1 MRNCLIVL
9 LAACAAF
16 VLGSPVFAA
25 SVEELA
31 GAERAAALNAGA
43 GPIIEVQ
50 LKKPAPVLMPRHS
63 EVRRLVTGTM
73 ASLEPTLFVEA
84 LSLYKK
90 PAGANEGRWS
100 AAEQTNLFNQ
110 IVSLS
115 TLAGIEYYSASR
127 KTMRIFYESSQVIDN
142 PDTKN
147 AVRDPAYAAPPAS
160 LTLYAR
166 QKDLSFGENIY
177 RYDFSCRADGIFFV
191 QDNLTVMNYK
201 IFPVAGKNKFR
212 TVMAVIDAG
221 DSLVVYA
228 AAMAKAASVPGLG
241 DRIGNSFTTRA
252 TAMLSWFSGRA
263 DAAFRRQG

>member
-1 MRNCLIVL
+1 MRNCLIGV
-9 LAACAAF
+9 LAACAVFLVRPPA
-16 VLGSPVFAA
+16 FAA

-31 GAERAAALNAGA
+31 GAERAASLNAGE
-43 GPIIEVQ
+43 GPIIAVQ
-50 LKKPAPVLMPRHS
+50 LKNPAPVLMPRHD
-63 EVRRLVTGTM
+63 EVRRLVAETM
-73 ASLEPTLFVEA
+73 ASLGPTLFVEA

-90 PAGANEGRWS
+90 PAGTNSGRWS
-100 AAEQTNLFNQ
+100 AAEQTRLFNQ

-127 KTMRIFYESSQVIDN
+127 RTMRIFYESSQVIDG
-142 PDTKN
+142 PETKN
-147 AVRDPAYAAPPAS
+147 AVPDPVYAAPPPA

-177 RYDFSCRADGIFFV
+177 RYDYRCGDDGIFFV
-191 QDNLTVMNYK
+191 QDNLTVMNYS

-241 DRIGNSFTTRA
+241 DRIGNSFNNRA
-252 TAMLSWFSGRA
+252 AAMLSWFSGRA
-263 DAAFRRQG
+263 DAAFRRHG

>member
-1 MRNCLIVL
+1 MRNCRIVL
-9 LAACAAF
+9 IAACA
-16 VLGSPVFAA
+16 VLVMQAPLFAV

-31 GAERAAALNAGA
+31 GTERAAALNAGK

-50 LKKPAPVLMPRHS
+50 LKKPSPLLLPRHN
-63 EVRRLVTGTM
+63 EVRRLVAETM
-73 ASLEPTLFVEA
+73 ASLEPNLFVEA

-90 PAGANEGRWS
+90 PADANGGRWS
-100 AAEQTNLFNQ
+100 AAEQTNMFNQ

-127 KTMRIFYESSQVIDN
+127 KTMRIFYEFSQVIDS
-142 PDTKN
+142 PAAKN
-147 AVRDPAYAAPPAS
+147 AIPDPVYTAPPPS

-166 QKDLSFGENIY
+166 QKDLSFGDNIY
-177 RYDFSCRADGIFFV
+177 RYDYTCGEDGIFFV

-241 DRIGNSFTTRA
+241 DRIGNSFNNRA
-252 TAMLSWFSGRA
+252 VALLSWFAGRA
-263 DAAFRRQG
+263 DAAFRQ